1 VQRRNSIAVEREDA
15 MTHLT
20 RRTMLAGT
28 AAVSAASLPIVAG
41 TAIHAAAP
49 LAGQQAPAW
58 YRIKVGTMEVTV
70 IAEGARISPLPDNFV
85 RNKSR
90 EEVVAALQAA
100 FLSVEQF
107 MLPFNSVVVNTGSKL
122 VAIDAGFG
130 PGALATSKGSMGQG
144 QANLKAAGID
154 INAIDAVII
163 SHFHGDHING
173 LVTDGKPSFP
183 NAEVMV
189 PTPEWDFW
197 MDDGNMAKAPE
208 AMKGAFA
215 NVRRVFGIIG
225 NKRTNYEPG
234 KDVAPGI
241 ASMAAHGHSPGHTVH
256 IVNSGNSSVMIQGDT
271 TILPQLFVRNPG
283 WHVMFD
289 MDAPAAEATRR
300 RVYDRLVADKMLV
313 HGYHFPFPALA
324 YIEKSATSYREI
336 PVSWNPTI

>member
-1 VQRRNSIAVEREDA
+1 
-15 MTHLT
+15 
-20 RRTMLAGT
+20 
-28 AAVSAASLPIVAG
+28 
-41 TAIHAAAP
+41 
-49 LAGQQAPAW
+49 
-58 YRIKVGTMEVTV
+58 
-70 IAEGARISPLPDNFV
+70 
-85 RNKSR
+85 
-90 EEVVAALQAA
+90 
-100 FLSVEQF
+100 
-107 MLPFNSVVVNTGSKL
+107 
-122 VAIDAGFG
+122 
-130 PGALATSKGSMGQG
+130 MGQG
-144 QANLKAAGID
+144 QADLKAAGLD
-154 INAIDAVII
+154 INTIDAVII

-189 PTPEWDFW
+189 PTPEWNFW
-197 MDDGNMAKAPE
+197 MDDGSMAQAPE

-289 MDAPAAEATRR
+289 MDASGGRSNAPPHLRSARCRQDAGA
-300 RVYDRLVADKMLV
+300 RLSLSVPGACLHREERHRLSRNSGFMESDDLIVLV
-313 HGYHFPFPALA
+313 C
-324 YIEKSATSYREI
+324 
-336 PVSWNPTI
+336 

>member
-1 VQRRNSIAVEREDA
+1 
-15 MTHLT
+15 MTQLT
-20 RRTMLAGT
+20 RRTLLAGT
-28 AAVSAASLPIVAG
+28 AVAGAAAGLPIVAE
-41 TAIHAAAP
+41 TSSRAHAAAP
-49 LAGQQAPAW
+49 LAGRQAPGW
-58 YRIKVGTMEVTV
+58 YRMKVGTMEVTV
-70 IAEGARISPLPDNFV
+70 IAEGARLSPLPENFV
-85 RNKSR
+85 RNRSR

-100 FLSVEQF
+100 FVPVEPF

-122 VAIDAGFG
+122 VAIDSGFG
-130 PGALATSKGSMGQG
+130 PGALGTSNGSMGQG

-154 INAIDAVII
+154 IGAIDAVVI

-173 LVTDGKPSFP
+173 LVTDGKPSYP

-189 PTPEWDFW
+189 PAPEWNFW
-197 MDDGNMAKAPE
+197 MNDENMNKAPE
-208 AMKGAFA
+208 AMKGAFQ

-256 IVNSGNSSVMIQGDT
+256 IVSSGNSSVMIQGDT

-300 RVYDRLVADKMLV
+300 RIYDRLVADKMLV
-313 HGYHFPFPALA
+313 HGYHYPFPSLA
-324 YIEKSATSYREI
+324 HIEKTATGYRENPI
-336 PVSWNPTI
+336 SWNPTI

>member
-1 VQRRNSIAVEREDA
+1 

-28 AAVSAASLPIVAG
+28 AAVGAAASLPIVAG

-173 LVTDGKPSFP
+173 LITDGKPSFP

-189 PTPEWDFW
+189 PTPEWNFW

-271 TILPQLFVRNPG
+271 TILPQLFVRNPD

-289 MDAPAAEATRR
+289 MDGPAAEATRR
-300 RVYDRLVADKMLV
+300 RIYDRLVADKMLV
-313 HGYHFPFPALA
+313 HGYHYPFPALA